1 MKGFIITSIAF
12 VLVLFSSCTWEKM
25 GPEVCFETEVLPV
38 FQSSCANSGCH
49 NPVDQED
56 GYDFTTYEGIIEA
69 IKPFKPLLSPAYRS
83 ISGNLGEAMPPAPY
97 SKLSN
102 TTVSLLKL
110 WINQGAKNTT
120 NCVTVC
126 DTSTASYAVDI
137 LPMLQRYCNGC
148 HQAGG
153 SNGGYDFTTY
163 TDLKLA
169 ADNGALLGAVQQNG
183 SFSPMP
189 KNGSKLSAC
198 NISLIGK
205 WVREGALNN

>member
-1 MKGFIITSIAF
+1 MNRFSLSFVAF
-12 VLVLFSSCTWEKM
+12 PLILLTGCTWEKM
-25 GPEVCFETEVLPV
+25 GPEVCFETEILPV

-49 NPVDQED
+49 NPIDRVE
-56 GYDFTTYEGIIEA
+56 GYDFTTYDGIMGA
-69 IKPFKPLLSPAYRS
+69 VRPFKPLLSPAYRS

-97 SKLSN
+97 TRLPDATITIVKR
-102 TTVSLLKL
+102 
-110 WINQGAKNTT
+110 WIDQGAKNTT
-120 NCVTVC
+120 NCISAC
-126 DTSTASYAVDI
+126 DTTTAKYAANI
-137 LPMLQRYCNGC
+137 LPIMQRYCNGC

-169 ADNGALLGAVQQNG
+169 ADNGALLGAVRQTG

-198 NISLIGK
+198 NISLIEK
-205 WVREGALNN
+205 WVREGAQNN